1 MHPTSLL
8 IQVPALPGLNTAPT
22 LEGLS
27 VQASETLN
35 QATIVGSIARQF
47 EAVAVG
53 EWEWFRLDITDQI
66 TIVNPVVHW
75 QHERFQFHLLKFDT
89 R

>member
-35 QATIVGSIARQF
+35 QATIVAWDKSWELAMSGQMYGIMARMGLTMS
-47 EAVAVG
+47 VYI
-53 EWEWFRLDITDQI
+53 RT
-66 TIVNPVVHW
+66 
-75 QHERFQFHLLKFDT
+75 
-89 R
+89 